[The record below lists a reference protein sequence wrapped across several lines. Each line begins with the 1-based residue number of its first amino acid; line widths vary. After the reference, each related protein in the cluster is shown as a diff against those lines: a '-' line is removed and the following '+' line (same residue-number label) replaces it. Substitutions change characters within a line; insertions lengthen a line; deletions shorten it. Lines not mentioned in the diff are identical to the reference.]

1 MRVCI
6 LTSAGQGKNF
16 PAENLRAHIVMPLDP
31 SLLVNCANKNVP
43 FAERSS
49 FEFNQ
54 INLIEFIH
62 RTNANLEIITRLP
75 NPSEIFSSD
84 LQELRNRFLT
94 RSNHRKSS
102 NPRKNHTPLKVAM
115 ATDIDYDLLTIMY
128 FLLDQLDLHVHQSN
142 LKHRSTL
149 DSKIERWHLQNLTL
163 INFLNFQATAMKNW
177 KYSLLSE
184 FNHTTNGP
192 WPCHIDQL
200 FYFSSYRY

>member
-1 MRVCI
+1 MNLFIERTQI
-6 LTSAGQGKNF
+6 LKSS
-16 PAENLRAHIVMPLDP
+16 LDYLTP
-31 SLLVNCANKNVP
+31 
-43 FAERSS
+43 
-49 FEFNQ
+49 
-54 INLIEFIH
+54 H
-62 RTNANLEIITRLP
+62 
-75 NPSEIFSSD
+75 PSEIFSSD

-94 RSNHRKSS
+94 RSNHRKFS
-102 NPRKNHTPLKVAM
+102 NPRKNHTPVKVAM

-128 FLLDQLDLHVHQSN
+128 FLLYQLDLHVHQSN
-142 LKHRSTL
+142 LKHTL
-149 DSKIERWHLQNLTL
+149 DSKIERWHLQSLTL